1 MKNFKKIMLI
11 FFLFIVYLFLSMY
24 TYANNVS
31 SDIANSV
38 FRLHVIANSNSKE
51 DQELKYLVRDNL
63 ISYMN
68 ILCNNISTKE
78 EAIKLAEEHKGEF
91 YEIAKRTIVEN
102 GFDYDVKIE
111 IGNFA
116 FPTKTY
122 GDIALPSGYYDAL
135 KVEIGNF
142 QGENWWC
149 VMFPSLCF
157 VDITNGVVPEESKN
171 NLQLN
176 LNEEDY
182 NVIASEHTDYQF
194 KFKII
199 EFFENAKLIMAKK

>member
-68 ILCNNISTKE
+68 ILCSNISTKE
-78 EAIKLAEEHKGEF
+78 DAIKLAEEHKGEF

-102 GFDYDVKIE
+102 GFDYDVKID

-182 NVIASEHTDYQF
+182 NVIASEHTEYQF

>member
-31 SDIANSV
+31 SNVANSV